1 MNSVEI
7 YIKVQDEFKR
17 IDLFKDETI
26 TLNSS
31 IQNINDLSKVFTDF
45 SQSFTIPASK
55 NNQII
60 FNYWNDNAVNDGF
73 DHRIRYDAF
82 IELNTI
88 PFRLGKIQI
97 EKANEKKNRLES
109 FTITFYGNTKQIKDL
124 FKEDELSTLDYSSL
138 NHTYNYANVVGRVDG
153 SILDDVRYPIIGAN
167 KRYEYLTGTAND
179 VTIGGSLTQSIVYSN
194 LFPAISVSKIFE
206 LIQAKYNLNFTGV
219 FLSSTY
225 FTELYLY
232 CKNSENLINF
242 TPPALINWTSVSA
255 TFPELNLTTD
265 KYYLK
270 WTLADNTTP
279 AFFQETKVQ
288 IIPTNSAIQY
298 KLVVRIFNSPGYND
312 GDVLMTFDGL
322 IGTTDNVI
330 FSANNVFAP
339 FNAYYTFEVE
349 SATPMTFNAVMTN
362 QKIGTGAWGFE
373 HRTGYSATMSTSNT
387 INIQTYVPK
396 IKIIDFFT
404 GIIKM
409 FNLTIIPTNENT
421 FELLPL
427 DFFYGFG
434 NYIDINKYVITDNI
448 DIERPKLFRKLS
460 FKHEKSDNILND
472 AFRNLFNRDYG
483 DLDYQDLMSNESS
496 SYEIKTPFED
506 IMWEKTTGY
515 DFVTATLIDKNQ
527 AAYKP
532 KPILMYMNDNAG
544 LSTPIKFYDGGGYNN
559 ISTYRKFSNELNVGG
574 NIVSLNWGAE
584 QSVNNVNAIA
594 DNSLYNLWYRSYIEQ
609 LYNLRTRVVKLKT
622 KLPQTML
629 ADIKMNDKII
639 FKDKKYT
646 INNFTTN
653 LTNGEVDF
661 ELLTDF
667 RPVWGAVSS
676 KFASQ
681 ELFNISAD
689 AQDLQVTIYKGN
701 SEGFDVYY
709 NGAPVYGSLVIG
721 DINTNISVSA
731 NVTGNL
737 VLNNISIDYYNNS
750 VITST
755 RQINIIQQP

>member
-219 FLSSTY
+219 FLYSTY

-232 CKNSENLINF
+232 CKNSENLKNV

-255 TFPELNLTTD
+255 TFPELNLATD

-270 WTLADNTTP
+270 WTFANNTTP

-330 FSANNVFAP
+330 FSANNVFAT

-362 QKIGTGAWGFE
+362 QKVVFVSE

-574 NIVSLNWGAE
+574 NIVSLNWGSE
-584 QSVNNVNAIA
+584 QSVNNVNVIA
-594 DNSLYNLWYRSYIEQ
+594 DNSLYYLWYRSYIEQ

-629 ADIKMNDKII
+629 VDIKMNDKII

-667 RPVWGAVSS
+667 RPVWGAVGS

>member
-7 YIKVQDEFKR
+7 YINVQDEFKR

-31 IQNINDLSKVFTDF
+31 VQNINDLSKVFTDF

-138 NHTYNYANVVGRVDG
+138 NHTYDYANVVGRVDG

-179 VTIGGSLTQSIVYSN
+179 VTIGGSLTQSIVYSD

-225 FTELYLY
+225 FTDLYLY
-232 CKNSENLINF
+232 CKNSEKLINY
-242 TPPALINWTSVSA
+242 TSPVLINWTSVSA

-270 WTLADNTTP
+270 WTWADNVTNVLYQKT
-279 AFFQETKVQ
+279 EILIT
-288 IIPTNSAIQY
+288 PTNPTIQY
-298 KLVVRIFNSPGYND
+298 RVSVRVYDNPLYLQGQ
-312 GDVLMTFDGL
+312 VLTVFDNL
-322 IGTTDNVI
+322 IGTQTLLFVDWW
-330 FSANNVFAP
+330 
-339 FNAYYTFEVE
+339 AYGPEVVNGKFTFEVE

-362 QKIGTGAWGFE
+362 QKFGSGTYAE
-373 HRTGYSATMSTSNT
+373 YRTGYSATMSTSNA

-404 GIIKM
+404 GLIKM

-483 DLDYQDLMSNESS
+483 DLDYQDLMSTESS

-532 KPILMYMNDNAG
+532 KPILMYMNNNVG
-544 LSTPIKFYDGGGYNN
+544 LATSIKFYDGGGYNN

-574 NIVSLNWGAE
+574 NIVSLNWGSE

-594 DNSLYNLWYRSYIEQ
+594 NNSLYYLWYRSYIEQ
-609 LYNLRTRVVKLKT
+609 LYNLRTRIVKLKT
-622 KLPQTML
+622 KIPETLL
-629 ADIKMNDKII
+629 ATIKLNDKMIY
-639 FKDKKYT
+639 KDKKYT
-646 INNFTTN
+646 INNFTSN

-667 RPVWGAVSS
+667 RPVWGAVGS

-709 NGAPVYGSLVIG
+709 NGTPVYGSLVIG
-721 DINTNISVSA
+721 DINTNISVRA

-737 VLNNISIDYYNNS
+737 VLNNVSIDYYNNS